1 MKAKELGTFSLITEA
16 KNMGGLKEVDDACEP
31 SMNNV

>member
-1 MKAKELGTFSLITEA
+1 LITEA

-31 SMNNV
+31 SMNNVWV